1 MSFASVTASRS
12 GNEGD
17 LLLEITPPRDNE
29 RDAAAVEDML
39 AALSLSEPFSL
50 EIAGEGG
57 RKRFLARG
65 SPRAIEHLRSRLAG
79 IYPHAGLEVVNPA
92 REPRRDPARPR
103 PGERALTMELYLRT
117 GPHLPIKTYT
127 TYQDERVRGSDP
139 LLEVLSALGARG
151 RALTQLILR
160 PAPDNWSERYL
171 DLARQRH
178 WQERKA
184 SPRGQAAVGIF
195 LLMVFWALFLFL
207 RAFFWWLEGLR
218 GHALLAGIAL
228 FLGEVA
234 LFYPLRSLTREDD
247 PQIVREKVHL
257 PAFETWLRITA
268 FAGEEVELEE
278 RMWDIVSAY
287 RLYNLPAGN
296 GFLARKVVF
305 DPTDIGTDP
314 LATNL
319 PLLGRELRAWWAR
332 KPILNV
338 RELASL
344 WHLPLGEVDVQGL
357 RRAPARVVLPVTEVS
372 GEGIL
377 LGHSVHQGRRVEV
390 RLPFEILHHNVF
402 LVGKTQ
408 RGKSNLMQLLAE
420 SAIAAGD
427 RAVVVIDP
435 HVDLVRSL
443 QARIPPGHEER
454 VILIDLFDRDSP
466 VGINLLEYR
475 RESPIDRDKVV
486 ADIIDS
492 FSDIWVRFWG
502 PRMEI
507 YLRWALLTLAE
518 HNRTAKR
525 QMTILEVNL
534 LLSDERFRGDILRQI
549 RDPEIHRWWREE
561 YEPLRLR
568 HSRFMMEVIS
578 PVKTKIDRF
587 VASRIAKNVLG
598 QPRSSADIGRAIQD
612 RKIVLVNLASGLVG
626 KETASL
632 LGSAILDILASV
644 FRYQAQEERR
654 RRALAT
660 VIVDEIQAIEGS
672 GRKYR
677 EFLQELSKFG
687 ANVVLG
693 TQSLAMIETMEPG
706 LKGAIFANSSTLFIF
721 ESSAEDARYLVHE
734 VDRPVSVADLTN
746 LGPFRCYVKTMIGGE
761 RMPVFTLETL
771 PPQQGSSE
779 QAERVRLLS
788 RKRYGRDRAEVEAE
802 RRSSI
807 QERYYPV
814 TLPAEKVV
822 AKTPS
827 ESRLYPGKASEG
839 ETGREGDPG
848 EAAGERVEA
857 PHHVGGTT
865 GESTLDEG
873 ELSRRGRSRARRQR
887 LKKSPE

>member
-1 MSFASVTASRS
+1 MTFTNVKMRRS
-12 GNEGD
+12 ANEED

-29 RDAAAVEDML
+29 RDAAAVQDML

-50 EIAGEGG
+50 EIAAEAG

-79 IYPHAGLEVVNPA
+79 IYPQAGLEMVNPD
-92 REPRRDPARPR
+92 REPRRDPALVR
-103 PGERALTMELYLRT
+103 PGEWVLTMELYLRR

-139 LLEVLSALGARG
+139 LLEVLSALGGRG

-195 LLMVFWALFLFL
+195 FLMVFGALFLFL
-207 RAFFWWLEGLR
+207 RGFFWWLSGLR
-218 GHALLAGIAL
+218 GQALLAGVAL
-228 FLGEVA
+228 FLSEAA
-234 LFYPLRSLTREDD
+234 LLYPLRALTREDD
-247 PQIVREKVHL
+247 PQIVQEKVHL
-257 PAFETWLRITA
+257 PAFETWLRIA
-268 FAGEEVELEE
+268 VFAEEEVELEE

-287 RLYNLPAGN
+287 RLFNFPAGN
-296 GFLARKVVF
+296 GFLARSVVF
-305 DPTDIGTDP
+305 DPADIRTDP
-314 LATNL
+314 LAIDL
-319 PLLGRELRAWWAR
+319 PLLGRGLRAWWVR
-332 KPILNV
+332 KPLLNV

-344 WHLPLGEVDVQGL
+344 WHLPLGEVEVQGL
-357 RRAPARVVLPVTEVS
+357 RRAPARVVLPVAELS

-377 LGHSVHQGRRVEV
+377 LGHSVHQGSRVEV
-390 RLPFEILHHNVF
+390 RLPFDILHHNVF

-443 QARIPPGHEER
+443 QAHILPGQEER
-454 VILIDLFDRDSP
+454 VILIDLFDRDFP
-466 VGINLLEYR
+466 VGINILEYR
-475 RESPIDRDKVV
+475 QESPIDRDKVV

-492 FSDIWVRFWG
+492 FSEIWVRFWG

-518 HNRTAKR
+518 YNRTAKR
-525 QMTILEVNL
+525 QMTILEINL
-534 LLSDERFRGDILRQI
+534 LLSDERFRADILRQI

-561 YEPLRLR
+561 YEQLRLR
-568 HSRFMMEVIS
+568 HSRFLIEVIS
-578 PVKTKIDRF
+578 PIKTKIDRF
-587 VASRIAKNVLG
+587 VASSIAKNVLG
-598 QPRSSADIGRAIQD
+598 QPHSAVDIGREIQD
-612 RKIVLVNLASGLVG
+612 RKIILVNLASGLVG

-632 LGSAILDILASV
+632 LGSAILDMLASV

-672 GRKYR
+672 GKKYK

-693 TQSLAMIETMEPG
+693 TQSLAMIDVMEPG
-706 LKGAIFANSSTLFIF
+706 LKGAIFANSSTLFLF
-721 ESSAEDARYLVHE
+721 ESSAEDARYLVE
-734 VDRPVSVADLTN
+734 ELDRPVSVADLTN
-746 LGPFRCYVKTMIGGE
+746 LGPYRCYVKSLIRGE
-761 RMPVFTLETL
+761 RIPVFTLETL
-771 PPQQGSSE
+771 PPQPGSRE
-779 QAERVRLLS
+779 QAQRVRMLS
-788 RKRYGRDRAEVEAE
+788 RKHYGRDRTEVEAE
-802 RRSSI
+802 RTTNI
-807 QERYYPV
+807 QDRYYPV
-814 TLPAEKVV
+814 TLAVEAVVAQVPVGSGPYPKSVPAER
-822 AKTPS
+822 T
-827 ESRLYPGKASEG
+827 GGEG
-839 ETGREGDPG
+839 GPA
-848 EAAGERVEA
+848 EAAGEGVKA
-857 PHHVGGTT
+857 PHHVGGASA
-865 GESTLDEG
+865 ESALDEDA
-873 ELSRRGRSRARRQR
+873 LRRHSRNRARRQR
-887 LKKSPE
+887 PKKNPG

>member
-1 MSFASVTASRS
+1 MTFTNVKMRGSTR
-12 GNEGD
+12 EED

-29 RDAAAVEDML
+29 RDAAAVQDML

-50 EIAGEGG
+50 EIAGEAG

-79 IYPHAGLEVVNPA
+79 IYPQAGLEVVNPA
-92 REPRRDPARPR
+92 REPRRDPARVRPR
-103 PGERALTMELYLRT
+103 ERVLTMELYLRR

-127 TYQDERVRGSDP
+127 TYQEERVRGSDP
-139 LLEVLSALGARG
+139 LLELLSALGGGG

-178 WQERKA
+178 WQEQKA

-195 LLMVFWALFLFL
+195 FLMVFGALFLFL
-207 RAFFWWLEGLR
+207 RGFFWWLEGLR
-218 GHALLAGIAL
+218 GHALLAGMAL
-228 FLGEVA
+228 FVSEAA
-234 LFYPLRSLTREDD
+234 LFYPLRALTREDD

-257 PAFETWLRITA
+257 PAFETWLRIA
-268 FAGEEVELEE
+268 GFAEEEVELEE
-278 RMWDIVSAY
+278 RMWDLVSAY
-287 RLYNLPAGN
+287 GLYNFPAGN

-305 DPTDIGTDP
+305 DPADIRTDP
-314 LATNL
+314 VAINL
-319 PLLGRELRAWWAR
+319 PLLGRGLRAWWAR

-344 WHLPLGEVDVQGL
+344 WHLPLGEVEVQGL
-357 RRAPARVVLPVTEVS
+357 RHAPARVVLPVTEVS

-377 LGHSVHQGRRVEV
+377 LGHSVHQGGRVEV
-390 RLPFEILHHNVF
+390 RLPFEILHHNIF

-408 RGKSNLMQLLAE
+408 RGKSNLMHLLAE
-420 SAIAAGD
+420 SAMAAGD

-454 VILIDLFDRDSP
+454 VILIDLFDREFP

-518 HNRTAKR
+518 YNRTAQR

-534 LLSDERFRGDILRQI
+534 LLSDERFRADILRQI

-568 HSRFMMEVIS
+568 HSRFLIEVIS
-578 PVKTKIDRF
+578 PIKTKIDRF
-587 VASRIAKNVLG
+587 VASTIAKNVLG
-598 QPRSSADIGRAIQD
+598 QPQSTVDIEREIQD
-612 RKIVLVNLASGLVG
+612 RKIILVNLASGLVG

-644 FRYQAQEERR
+644 FRHQAQEERG

-672 GRKYR
+672 GRKYK

-693 TQSLAMIETMEPG
+693 TQSLAMIEVMEPG
-706 LKGAIFANSSTLFIF
+706 LKGAIFANSSTLFLF
-721 ESSAEDARYLVHE
+721 ESSAEDARYLVE
-734 VDRPVSVADLTN
+734 ELDRPVSVADLTN
-746 LGPFRCYVKTMIGGE
+746 LGPYRCYVKTLIGRE
-761 RMPVFTLETL
+761 RIPVFTLETL
-771 PPQQGSSE
+771 PPQPGRWE

-788 RKRYGRDRAEVEAE
+788 RKEYGRHRTEVEAE
-802 RRSSI
+802 RTTYI

-814 TLPAEKVV
+814 ILPVEKVV
-822 AKTPS
+822 ARAPAGS
-827 ESRLYPGKASEG
+827 LPYPNSVP
-839 ETGREGDPG
+839 REKRGGDDPG
-848 EAAGERVEA
+848 EAAGEAAKA
-857 PHHVGGTT
+857 PHHIGGASA
-865 GESTLDEG
+865 EAALDEDQR
-873 ELSRRGRSRARRQR
+873 LRRNRARRQR
-887 LKKSPE
+887 PKKNPG

>member
-1 MSFASVTASRS
+1 MTFTSVEMSRS

-17 LLLEITPPRDNE
+17 LLLEITPPRENE

-50 EIAGEGG
+50 EMAGEAG

-139 LLEVLSALGARG
+139 LLELLSALGGGG

-218 GHALLAGIAL
+218 GHALLAGMGL
-228 FLGEVA
+228 FLSETV
-234 LFYPLRSLTREDD
+234 LFYPLRALSREDD
-247 PQIVREKVHL
+247 PRIVREKVHL
-257 PAFETWLRITA
+257 PAFETWLRIAA
-268 FAGEEVELEE
+268 FTEEEVELEE

-296 GFLARKVVF
+296 GFLARKVAF
-305 DPTDIGTDP
+305 DPTDIHIDP

-357 RRAPARVVLPVTEVS
+357 RRAPARVVLPVTEES
-372 GEGIL
+372 SEGIP

-420 SAIAAGD
+420 AAMAAGD

-443 QARIPPGHEER
+443 QARIPPRHEER
-454 VILIDLFDRDSP
+454 VILIDLFDRDFP
-466 VGINLLEYR
+466 VGVNLLEYQ

-518 HNRTAKR
+518 YNRTAQR

-534 LLSDERFRGDILRQI
+534 LLSHERFRGDILRQI

-568 HSRFMMEVIS
+568 HARFLMEVIS
-578 PVKTKIDRF
+578 PIKTKIDRF

-598 QPRSSADIGRAIQD
+598 QPRSTVDIGREIQD
-612 RKIVLVNLASGLVG
+612 RKVILVNLASGLVG

-644 FRYQAQEERR
+644 FRYQAEEERS

-672 GRKYR
+672 GRKYK

-706 LKGAIFANSSTLFIF
+706 LKGAIFANSSTLFLF

-746 LGPFRCYVKTMIGGE
+746 LGPYRCYVKTMIGGE
-761 RMPVFTLETL
+761 RIPVFTLDTL
-771 PPQQGSSE
+771 PPQECSSE
-779 QAERVRLLS
+779 QAERVGLLS
-788 RKRYGRDRAEVEAE
+788 RRRYGRDRAEVEAE
-802 RRSSI
+802 RRTSI

-822 AKTPS
+822 AKAPS
-827 ESRLYPGKASEG
+827 ESRLYPSNVSGG
-839 ETGREGDPG
+839 ETGREGDRA

-857 PHHVGGTT
+857 PHHVGGTAA
-865 GESTLDEG
+865 ESTLDEG
-873 ELSRRGRSRARRQR
+873 EPRRSRSRARRQR
-887 LKKSPE
+887 SKKSAQ